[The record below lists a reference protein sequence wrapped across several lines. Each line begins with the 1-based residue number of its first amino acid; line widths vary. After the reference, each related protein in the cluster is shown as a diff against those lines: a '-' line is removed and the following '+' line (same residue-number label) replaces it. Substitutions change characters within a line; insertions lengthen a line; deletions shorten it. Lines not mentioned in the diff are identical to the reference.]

1 MKDRSRLA
9 VCDVTE
15 RYSSGDIEEE
25 EEEEENFEGAKTTTT
40 CCGIDDGG
48 VGGRCGAV
56 GHLGVV
62 VRVLASR
69 GKDCR
74 NVFLV
79 TTPHPFPFFSKSPM
93 T

>member
-9 VCDVTE
+9 VREVTE

-25 EEEEENFEGAKTTTT
+25 EEEEENVEGAKTTTT

-48 VGGRCGAV
+48 GGRCSAAGDED
-56 GHLGVV
+56 VV